1 MSLSV
6 RFLGAA
12 KNVTGS
18 RHLIEADGMRVLIDC
33 GLYQER
39 HNAHRNWEPFLVP
52 PPSIESVVLTHAH
65 IDHSGWLPRLVRQGF
80 RGLAHC
86 SLATAEIV
94 PLVLADAARLQAEDL
109 AWKQKRHAAEGRT
122 SNYPLEPLY
131 DDYDV
136 EASCQI
142 LRGSAFESSIPLA
155 PGLTATLYPSGH
167 ILGASMV
174 LIEHVATG
182 KRVLFSGDLGCPN
195 RPLMPDPT
203 PPPTADL
210 VVIEST
216 YGDRLH
222 EQERDL
228 GTQLANTIKSTVARG
243 GSLLIPCFAVERAQE
258 LLFHLQRLRKAD
270 RIPKL
275 PIFLDSPMAVSL
287 LKVYGKH
294 PEALDAQSRGR
305 LAVGDSP
312 FHLPELRLCAT
323 REESKYI
330 NEIDRPC
337 IIIAGS
343 GMITGGRIKHHLSR
357 HLENSRSTLLFV
369 GYQAT
374 GTLGRQLLDGAT
386 EIRLFGEMR
395 RVNLHVEQMRGFSGH
410 ADQNQLLAWLSQ
422 MPGGLRR
429 VAVVHGGAGVTASF
443 AQIVRDRFGC
453 EVTAP
458 EFGETLELQI

>member
-18 RHLIEADGMRVLIDC
+18 RHLLEADGVRILIDC

-39 HNAHRNWEPFLVP
+39 HNARRNWEPFLVP
-52 PPSIESVVLTHAH
+52 PPSIDSVVLTHAH
-65 IDHSGWLPRLVRQGF
+65 IDHSGWLPRLVRHGF

-122 SNYPLEPLY
+122 SSYPLAPLY

-136 EASCQI
+136 EATCQI
-142 LRGSAFESSIPLA
+142 LRGAAFESTITPA

-174 LIEHVATG
+174 LIEHAVTG

-195 RPLMPDPT
+195 RPLMPDPAA
-203 PPPTADL
+203 PPRADL

-222 EQERDL
+222 DQKHDL
-228 GTQLANTIKSTVARG
+228 GTQLANAVKSTVARG
-243 GSLLIPCFAVERAQE
+243 GSLLVPCFAVERAQE

-270 RIPKL
+270 RIPKV
-275 PIFLDSPMAVSL
+275 PIFLDSPMAVNL

-312 FHLPELRLCAT
+312 FHLPELRLCST

-395 RVNLHVEQMRGFSGH
+395 RVHLHVEQMRGFSGH
-410 ADQNQLLAWLSQ
+410 ADQQQLLSWLSR
-422 MPGGLRR
+422 MPGGLGR
-429 VAVVHGGAGVTASF
+429 VAVVHGGAGVTVSF
-443 AQIVRDRFGC
+443 AQLVRDRFSC
-453 EVTAP
+453 DVTVP
-458 EFGETLELQI
+458 EFGEIVEL